1 MLFILAA
8 AAAAGWLALWAVLAG
23 RTSPGTAPG
32 TAQAQGE
39 VPPRPAGSEPPAV
52 VSLLAGRLAA
62 VGYPATLLD
71 LAARGWFG
79 LEPRADGR
87 VMCVLGKHLPGGE
100 LTAYEHRAYT
110 QLVTRACGRPDVP
123 AEALSDGFA
132 GTPTGSDGTMKS
144 GRDAFMEAFNRDV
157 IDDSRRRGLTCPR
170 LSEAAGCLLW
180 LAALVPAIALGL
192 ALRADRSYAY
202 WVPVAGFVT
211 LCALTGVAV
220 KGEKLTPAGRA
231 ALRAWRAS
239 CTVPAASVSAD
250 AGPAAAGYDVACP
263 GGGAT
268 AATRM
273 PAGWP
278 RREIAYAAALG
289 RARAAVKLFS
299 PANGKPAKA
308 IWSGY
313 SEQWRQITIGDPQ
326 PRSWIQAGGTGLA
339 ILACVLAALL
349 PPTLATAV
357 IAHGELRAA
366 AFGVLA
372 SDVLIAACL
381 LAKDAAVPG
390 FAEFDGLVV
399 EAWTEDESGENS
411 STTHWCLAIDDG
423 VRDQAW
429 AFSVTAEQYR
439 TYTAGSLVHAQVDPR
454 RNRLLV
460 IRS

>member
-1 MLFILAA
+1 MLLILAV

-23 RTSPGTAPG
+23 RTSPGTA
-32 TAQAQGE
+32 QAQGG

-62 VGYPATLLD
+62 LGYPATLLD
-71 LAARGWFG
+71 LAARGLFR

-87 VMCVLGKHLPGGE
+87 VMCVLGKHLPGAE
-100 LTAYEHRAYT
+100 LTAYERRAYT

-132 GTPTGSDGTMKS
+132 GTPAGRDGTMKS

-157 IDDSRRRGLTCPR
+157 IEDSRSRGLTRPR

-180 LAALVPAIALGL
+180 LAALLPAIALGL
-192 ALRADRSYAY
+192 ALRADRGYAY

-239 CTVPAASVSAD
+239 CTVSATMGPVT
-250 AGPAAAGYDVACP
+250 AGYAAARP

-268 AATRM
+268 AGTRM

-299 PANGKPAKA
+299 PANGRPAKA

-313 SEQWRQITIGDPQ
+313 SGQWRQITIGDPQ

-339 ILACVLAALL
+339 ILAVVLAALL

-372 SDVLIAACL
+372 CDVLIAASL
-381 LAKDAAVPG
+381 LAKDAAVPA

-399 EAWTEDESGENS
+399 EAWTEEESGENS

-429 AFSVTAEQYR
+429 AFTVTAEQYR
-439 TYTAGSLVHAQVDPR
+439 TYTAGTLVHAQVDPR
-454 RNRLLV
+454 GNRLLV

>member
-23 RTSPGTAPG
+23 RTSPGTAP
-32 TAQAQGE
+32 AQGE

-62 VGYPATLLD
+62 LGYPATLLD
-71 LAARGWFG
+71 LAARGWFR

-87 VMCVLGKHLPGGE
+87 VMCVLGEHRPGSE

-132 GTPTGSDGTMKS
+132 GTPTGRDGTMKS
-144 GRDAFMEAFNRDV
+144 GRDAFMEAFNREV
-157 IDDSRRRGLTCPR
+157 TEDSRRRGLSRPR
-170 LSEAAGCLLW
+170 LTEAAGCLLW

-192 ALRADRSYAY
+192 ALRADRGYAY
-202 WVPVAGFVT
+202 WVPFAGFVM

-239 CTVPAASVSAD
+239 CTVPATT
-250 AGPAAAGYDVACP
+250 GPAAARYAAARY

-268 AATRM
+268 AGARM

-313 SEQWRQITIGDPQ
+313 SGQWRQITIGDPQ

-339 ILACVLAALL
+339 VLAVVLAALL

-366 AFGVLA
+366 AFGMLA
-372 SDVLIAACL
+372 CDVLIAVRL

-399 EAWTEDESGENS
+399 EAWTEEESGENS

-429 AFSVTAEQYR
+429 AFSVTAGQYR
-439 TYTAGSLVHAQVDPR
+439 TYTAGTLVHAQVDPR

-460 IRS
+460 IRG